1 LNIDHENGGFHRL
14 ILANGSADGRL
25 EGLREVTVFLPN
37 HPSYTKPLKYQ
48 LCRGLR
54 ELPGCKPHLNYFEDF
69 TMSAPSHGSTASTD
83 HSTAEQDAVEA
94 IVPLMPIVL
103 PLVGAVT
110 MLLIA
115 FIAVFM
121 A

>member
-1 LNIDHENGGFHRL
+1 
-14 ILANGSADGRL
+14 
-25 EGLREVTVFLPN
+25 
-37 HPSYTKPLKYQ
+37 
-48 LCRGLR
+48 
-54 ELPGCKPHLNYFEDF
+54 
-69 TMSAPSHGSTASTD
+69 MSAPAPQSTD
-83 HSTAEQDAVEA
+83 SSVEKDGVEA
-94 IVPLMPIVL
+94 IVPLMPVVL